1 MKKEKFDSIKTLK
14 RMGIVPRTRHY
25 EQMVSMSKWIFIVG
39 FVTVIL
45 AMNTG
50 CASIE
55 TTAYGPYVDQIIDWE
70 TKERIRQLPNTT
82 IELAEGVC
90 YNKTQEIFLCP
101 DGIAY

>member
-1 MKKEKFDSIKTLK
+1 MNVLFINGPNLNLLGK
-14 RMGIVPRTRHY
+14 REPDI
-25 EQMVSMSKWIFIVG
+25 
-39 FVTVIL
+39 
-45 AMNTG
+45 
-50 CASIE
+50 
-55 TTAYGPYVDQIIDWE
+55 YGVESLDQIIDWE

>member
-55 TTAYGPYVDQIIDWE
+55 TTAYGPYVDQILTADTPGATRINIKKVNYTKLRRPIHPID
-70 TKERIRQLPNTT
+70 I
-82 IELAEGVC
+82 V
-90 YNKTQEIFLCP
+90 
-101 DGIAY
+101 D